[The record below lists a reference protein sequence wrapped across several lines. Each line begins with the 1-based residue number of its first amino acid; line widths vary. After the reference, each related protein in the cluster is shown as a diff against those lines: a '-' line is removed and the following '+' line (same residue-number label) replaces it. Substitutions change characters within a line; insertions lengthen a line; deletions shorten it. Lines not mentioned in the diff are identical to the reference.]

1 MDERRR
7 RSVALVEP
15 FVVSQVVASVAKICP
30 VHFEQITRAVRRGGA
45 VFIHQI
51 ERLLEKFGESGPV
64 DHYRCLVRIQG
75 AIETPYAIPQHVAV
89 EEDVPY
95 WGVSPILS
103 GEVVYSTLPGS

>member
-7 RSVALVEP
+7 CSIVLVEP
-15 FVVSQVVASVAKICP
+15 FVVSQVVASVAKIRP
-30 VHFEQITRAVRRGGA
+30 VHFEQITRAVRIGGA

-51 ERLLEKFGESGPV
+51 EWLLEKFGESGSV
-64 DHYRCLVRIQG
+64 DHYRRLVRIQG

-95 WGVSPILS
+95 RGISPILTR
-103 GEVVYSTLPGS
+103 EVVYSTLPAG